1 MIAIISLL
9 AISVMVQEQAPTDA
23 AALAELVERSQV
35 LRSISFETAFEV
47 RGLAARP
54 YDENVT
60 WDPNYPIELDAY
72 RFVAVGDRF
81 FARRVSADLT
91 TQSEDVFAHPLYTQ
105 WSVWSDDVW
114 YQQAE
119 DIRPS
124 MTISARAY
132 PPDPDSRGYSFN
144 LMQGRLPAYL
154 TLAELIADGTF
165 IDQHVDDDVLT
176 YRFAQ
181 RGERAN
187 MIQQE
192 LKARLRP
199 TFRLLQY
206 TVEFSRAKR
215 IEDFQAEK
223 SHWGIF
229 QWQEYKVFGDI
240 DLPMAGE
247 LTITNPQDLA
257 DPNSLIII
265 SKVLYRRTSFR
276 RVEDDEIDPDLFTMP
291 APPGMAVYDQRLR
304 LSYTIGGT
312 TLHVDGRSF
321 EVKEP
326 ILEHPGEDFHLLLDN
341 INASGNAASDVS
353 NESSANGA
361 PEPFRPAE
369 SSSTWNRYRT
379 KALAGLVG
387 VAVML
392 ASYAL
397 LRGRMASADGR
408 HSG

>member
-1 MIAIISLL
+1 MIALISLL
-9 AISVMVQEQAPTDA
+9 AVSVMFQDQAPMDA

-35 LRSISFETAFEV
+35 LRSISFETEFEV

-54 YDENVT
+54 YDEDAT

-81 FARRVSADLT
+81 FAKRVSADLK
-91 TQSEDVFAHPLYTQ
+91 TQSEDVFARPFYTQ

-119 DIRPS
+119 DFRPS
-124 MTISARAY
+124 MTLSARAY

-187 MIQQE
+187 MIQHV

-206 TVEFSRAKR
+206 AVEFSRAKR
-215 IEDFQAEK
+215 IEDFQHEK

-229 QWQEYKVFGDI
+229 QWQEYQAFGDL

-247 LTITNPQDLA
+247 LIITMPQDLA

-276 RVEDDEIDPDLFTMP
+276 RVEDDEIDPNLFTMP
-291 APPGMAVYDQRLR
+291 APPGMVVYDQRLR

-312 TLHVDGRSF
+312 SLHVDGRAF
-321 EVKEP
+321 EVNEP
-326 ILEHPGEDFHLLLDN
+326 ILEHPGEGFHLLIDD
-341 INASGNAASDVS
+341 AEVSGNAAPDAS
-353 NESSANGA
+353 NDSSAKGA

-369 SSSTWNRYRT
+369 SSSTWYRYRT
-379 KALAGLVG
+379 MTIAGLVG

-392 ASYAL
+392 AAYAI

-408 HSG
+408 HA